1 MVEIKYQEND
11 GVKLP
16 NNIRQVGTPGDK
28 LKIYIEDYVITYLNQ
43 IAGQKPFG
51 QKAALLLGE
60 KVRKDKTDIFFIS
73 AAIHM
78 EDLQIKEDSLQ
89 ITSEIWTGL
98 YEKID
103 KYFKD
108 KHILGWFLSR
118 PGQSVGMSGQIERVQ
133 AEQFRDK
140 GTIFYALDP
149 LDREDAFYV
158 YEKGQLTRHQGY
170 YIYYER
176 NEAMQNYMIE
186 LRKDKTADGET
197 ETTGFQNRLFE
208 RKTDNKWKKE
218 AYTRSRQRS
227 RRWFPQVAAVVL
239 VVLIAAAIRRNV
251 TDNNMQVSQV
261 VSRSAAS
268 ETMLNESDASETNNL
283 DLVETIMQQA
293 AESMGES
300 EKMMEASDN
309 SSVSSET
316 DDAENESEANENT
329 DVAVGTH
336 QSYTVKEGDT
346 LLKISRAY
354 YQDAE
359 HVQEII
365 RLNQIENPD
374 YIYPGMVLQLP

>member
-28 LKIYIEDYVITYLNQ
+28 LKIYIEDYVMTYLNQ

-78 EDLQIKEDSLQ
+78 ENLQIKEDNLQ

-98 YEKID
+98 YERID
-103 KYFKD
+103 KYFRE

-118 PGQSVGMSGQIERVQ
+118 PGQSVGMSAQIEKVQ

-140 GTIFYALDP
+140 GTIFYAMDP
-149 LDREDAFYV
+149 MDREDAFYV
-158 YEKGQLTRHQGY
+158 YEKGQLMRHQGY

-186 LRKDKTADGET
+186 LKKDQTSNEET
-197 ETTGFQNRLFE
+197 ESTGFQNRLFE

-218 AYTRSRQRS
+218 AYTRSHRAG

-239 VVLIAAAIRRNV
+239 VVLIAAAIRKNV
-251 TDNNMQVSQV
+251 TDQRMEVSQV
-261 VSRSAAS
+261 VGRSAAS
-268 ETMLNESDASETNNL
+268 ETMLNESGETDNL

-293 AESMGES
+293 AESISESETVPETTDSSMGETES
-300 EKMMEASDN
+300 TVDESGSEAS
-309 SSVSSET
+309 
-316 DDAENESEANENT
+316 ENT
-329 DVAVGTH
+329 DVAAGAH

-346 LLKISRAY
+346 LLKISRAL
-354 YQDAE
+354 YQDAA
-359 HVQEII
+359 HVEEII
-365 RLNQIENPD
+365 RLNQIEDPD

>member
-11 GVKLP
+11 TVKLP

-43 IAGQKPFG
+43 IAGQRPFG

-60 KVRKDKTDIFFIS
+60 KVRKEKTDIFFIS
-73 AAIHM
+73 AAIYM
-78 EDLQIKEDSLQ
+78 EELQIREDQLQ
-89 ITSEIWTGL
+89 MTSEIWTGL

-103 KYFKD
+103 KFFKD

-118 PGQSVGMSGQIERVQ
+118 PGQSVGMSGAIERVQ

-149 LDREDAFYV
+149 MDREDAFYV
-158 YEKGQLTRHQGY
+158 YENGRLMRHQGY

-186 LRKDKTADGET
+186 LRKDKTAGEET

-218 AYTRSRQRS
+218 AYSRSRQRS
-227 RRWFPQVAAVVL
+227 RRWFPQVAAIVL

-251 TDNNMQVSQV
+251 TSDDRAASQA
-261 VSRSAAS
+261 VSRSAA
-268 ETMLNESDASETNNL
+268 ASETVLNNVSETDNL

-293 AESMGES
+293 AESINET
-300 EKMMEASDN
+300 EAMAETTN
-309 SSVSSET
+309 SNDSTDTVGSET
-316 DDAENESEANENT
+316 ETDMNT
-329 DVAVGTH
+329 DAAAGTH

-359 HVQEII
+359 HVEEII